1 MSTSL
6 SGGKFIAEL
15 LIVIL
20 VFSVVFVGT
29 SKTSAE
35 GEIPESN
42 FGLADYTVGFNQT
55 YGGYN
60 SEVGYAMVQTSDG
73 GYAITGYTSSFGSGS
88 SDVWLVKTDANG
100 AEEWNQTYGE
110 IEMEIGYSIVET
122 NDSGYAIAGI
132 KWTPNMFDVWLIKT
146 DSAGTEQWNRTYGRA
161 GNDRGYSV
169 VQTSDGG
176 YAIAGYTNSSSTLFD
191 VWLIKTD
198 SAGTMQWNQT
208 YGGTK
213 DDYGRS
219 VVQTSDGGY
228 AIAGDTESSGAG
240 RSDVWLIKTDSGGA
254 MQWNQIY
261 GGRDYDLGYSLVQ
274 TGDGDYVIAGKT
286 WSFGSGGPD
295 AWVIKTDSGGAMR
308 WNQTYGGTNREELYS
323 VIETDDGGYALG
335 GMTGSFGEGFSDV
348 WVIKTDSAGTVEWN
362 RTYGGTGNEFGYS
375 LVQVSDEVYAIAG
388 YTDSSGGGLMDFWLI
403 NTGTVNPLVPEFT
416 TWLLML
422 FLISA
427 TLFAFSFQKR
437 LKHR

>member
-132 KWTPNMFDVWLIKT
+132 KWTPNM
-146 DSAGTEQWNRTYGRA
+146 
-161 GNDRGYSV
+161 
-169 VQTSDGG
+169 
-176 YAIAGYTNSSSTLFD
+176 FD

-427 TLFAFSFQKR
+427 TLFAFSFQK
-437 LKHR
+437 KAEA